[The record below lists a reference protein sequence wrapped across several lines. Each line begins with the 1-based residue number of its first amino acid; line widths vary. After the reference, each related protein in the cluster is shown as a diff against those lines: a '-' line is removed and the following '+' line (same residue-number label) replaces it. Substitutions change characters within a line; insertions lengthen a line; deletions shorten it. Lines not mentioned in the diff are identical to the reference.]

1 MTPPAL
7 FGEGCVSKDVSSILE
22 SVDLRL
28 LRQVLLLVHGDLNA
42 PALEVL
48 RVLLFGALNGLLDD
62 LGVLFPAADRDLALH
77 QRVQTLKHKAL
88 EHVLVVHTAS
98 TAVLLTLLATAV
110 ARANSLSKLLARL
123 LEQAVEQLLLAGEE
137 AQALAV
143 GEGGSGDLLAHAGLL
158 VLLLVLGVDA
168 LGFLADQLALLDA
181 ELLVGFEVD
190 FARFLERLLPDEG
203 GHFAQL
209 GVDLRVGH
217 AVYLGHGGGWLMGR
231 VPLEGWLRGLGGG
244 VGV

>member
-1 MTPPAL
+1 M
-7 FGEGCVSKDVSSILE
+7 
-22 SVDLRL
+22 DLRL
-28 LRQVLLLVHGDLNA
+28 LRQVLLLIHSDLNL

-48 RVLLFGALNGLLDD
+48 RVLLLGGLNGLLDD
-62 LGVLFPAADRDLALH
+62 LGVLFPAANGHLALH

-88 EHVLVVHTAS
+88 EHALVVHTART
-98 TAVLLTLLATAV
+98 TALLTLLATIAV
-110 ARANSLSKLLARL
+110 TRANSLSELLARL
-123 LEQAVEQLLLAGEE
+123 LEQAVEQLLLAGED

-190 FARFLERLLPDEG
+190 LARFLERFLPDEG

-209 GVDLRVGH
+209 GIDLRVGH
-217 AVYLGHGGGWLMGR
+217 AVYLGHGGRWLMGMGP
-231 VPLEGWLRGLGGG
+231 VEGWWRGFGGG
-244 VGV
+244 VVDGLG